1 MMTMTE
7 AEREL
12 QSSLLLI
19 RQSYLSYSVVQAA
32 TRSRAFNLDTDAN
45 IHLEDIRVREVVPEE
60 WFGKPAICPE
70 PFFYDMGRNLAILE
84 ENYLMNTI
92 ATNSGANLEEIQ
104 AVTYESI
111 ANVINHFIESGDQEL
126 VLFIPAEL
134 SVPLYVEPEA
144 IDFRDNM
151 ELLRIR
157 PNLTA
162 RLFLTSKY
170 VESKDLLLIV
180 RNFGTW
186 IYAQGD
192 YDSLQ
197 IRSERMEDKI
207 EITAGIQAN
216 YRIDNPRRSRLI
228 RVRA

>member
-1 MMTMTE
+1 MTMTE